1 MDNNELDLTKVTNED
16 LAQRLEVLGF
26 KEEEVVAE
34 KVAIKD
40 EIMAR
45 LDEKKMDGIIAAG
58 YQFIRT
64 VRLAF
69 TGTSLE
75 DARIFGAIKEAI
87 DTTKLSKLVKNGAE
101 IPGMSKTVYLMVRK
115 VKEKIAEA

>member
-1 MDNNELDLTKVTNED
+1 MEELDLTKLSND
-16 LAQRLEVLGF
+16 KLSQRLEVLGF
-26 KEEEVVAE
+26 KEEEIVAE

-40 EIMAR
+40 EIMVR
-45 LDEKKMDGIIAAG
+45 LDAKKMDGLIAAG

-75 DARIFGAIKEAI
+75 DARTFGAIKEAV
-87 DTTKLSKLVKNGAE
+87 DTTKLSQLVKNGAE
-101 IPGMSKTVYLMVRK
+101 IPGMSKSVYLMVRK
-115 VKEKIAEA
+115 IKEKGAEA